1 MMVLADLVG
10 LRINALYFTQS
21 QRLSLGEVGLE
32 ETTRDGTGG
41 PGNTVEQ
48 CSCPPQYT
56 GDSCE
61 VGIVNMQR
69 DVASWFGYMTDIS
82 GDSDLGG
89 ERC

>member
-32 ETTRDGTGG
+32 ETTRDGSGG

-61 VGIVNMQR
+61 VGILSPGTLTRREM
-69 DVASWFGYMTDIS
+69 
-82 GDSDLGG
+82 
-89 ERC
+89 